1 MMDLQVYQKLL
12 EANTNQLLQ
21 LTANTSGFE
30 RKVSEDESWN
40 VTQILEHCLILESR
54 VHKILLKANGK
65 FAETPEI
72 FGLEK
77 QRKYAATAPLK
88 KVKSPEFALP
98 DGSHGTKEEILQKI
112 KINRENLMAAIE
124 NGEIIIDFRT
134 ALHPFFGEITMSDW
148 LHLLITHTERHMIQL
163 QEILSDQQNL

>member
-1 MMDLQVYQKLL
+1 MDFQVYKNLL
-12 EANTNQLLQ
+12 AENTNKLILL
-21 LTANTSGFE
+21 TSNTSGFE
-30 RKVSEDESWN
+30 KNQNVDEGWN
-40 VTQILEHCLILESR
+40 VTQILEHCLILEGM

-65 FAETPEI
+65 FSETPEI

-112 KINRENLMAAIE
+112 KFNRENLVSAIE
-124 NGEIIIDFRT
+124 RGDILIDLRT

-148 LHLLITHTERHMIQL
+148 LHLLISHTERHIIQL
-163 QEILSDQQNL
+163 EEILSEYK